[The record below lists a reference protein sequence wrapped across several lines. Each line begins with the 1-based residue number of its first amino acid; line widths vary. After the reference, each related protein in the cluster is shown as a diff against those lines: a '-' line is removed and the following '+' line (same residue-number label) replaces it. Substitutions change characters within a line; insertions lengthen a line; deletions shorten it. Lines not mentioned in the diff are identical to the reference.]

1 MSAGIYVH
9 IPFCLTRCGYCDF
22 NAYAGLDDLA
32 PSYVDALVAEA
43 ALHAGDWRGEVVDTV
58 YLGGG
63 TPTLLPTA
71 SIARVLDALR
81 DGFEVAADAEIT
93 IEANPDTVDEAV
105 FAGLLGAGV
114 TRVSMGVQSF
124 DPAVLASLERVHGP
138 AAARRAVGAARAAGA
153 RDLSLDLIYGAAGET
168 DASWNATLEETL
180 ALAPD
185 HVSAY
190 ALTIEP
196 GTALGRAVGAGLAP
210 PPDPDVQAD
219 RYAAACEAF
228 AHAGFDHYEV
238 SNWARPGRESR
249 HNLRYWRREPYLGL
263 GAGSHAFRGDRRWW
277 NVRPPHE
284 YLARVAAGERPIGGD
299 ETLSPEQAAFEA
311 LSLGLRIGDGV
322 ALADVDPEALGRH
335 RAAGLLAVAG
345 DRVVATEAGWLVLN
359 ALVLDLERPLAL
371 SPGDC

>member
-9 IPFCLTRCGYCDF
+9 VPFCLTRCGYCDF
-22 NAYAGLDDLA
+22 NAYAGLDHLA
-32 PSYVDALVAEA
+32 PSYVDALLAEA
-43 ALHAGDWRGEVVDTV
+43 DLHAADWSGERIDTI

-63 TPTLLPTA
+63 TPTTLPVA
-71 SIARVLDALR
+71 DIARLLDRLR
-81 DGFEVAADAEIT
+81 SSFTVASDVEVT
-93 IEANPDTVDEAV
+93 IEANPDTVDEAI
-105 FAGLLGAGV
+105 FAGLLAAGV

-138 AAARRAVGAARAAGA
+138 AAARRAVGAARAAGVT
-153 RDLSLDLIYGAAGET
+153 DLSLDLIYGAVGET
-168 DASWNATLEETL
+168 DASWAATIAETL
-180 ALAPD
+180 MLAPD

-196 GTALGRAVGAGLAP
+196 GTALGRAVAAGLAP
-210 PPDPDVQAD
+210 SPDGDVQAD
-219 RYAAACEAF
+219 RFLAACAAF
-228 AHAGFDHYEV
+228 RDAGFEHYEV
-238 SNWARPGRESR
+238 SNWARSGRESR

-263 GAGSHAFRGDRRWW
+263 GAGAHAFRADRRWW

-299 ETLSPEQAAFEA
+299 EVLSPDQAAFEA
-311 LSLGLRIGDGV
+311 LSLGLRIRDGV
-322 ALADVDPEALGRH
+322 PRASVDREALDRH
-335 RAAGLLAVAG
+335 AGNGLLQVEG
-345 DRVVATEAGWLVLN
+345 DRVTATEAGWLVLN

>member
-1 MSAGIYVH
+1 M
-9 IPFCLTRCGYCDF
+9 
-22 NAYAGLDDLA
+22 
-32 PSYVDALVAEA
+32 
-43 ALHAGDWRGEVVDTV
+43 
-58 YLGGG
+58 
-63 TPTLLPTA
+63 
-71 SIARVLDALR
+71 
-81 DGFEVAADAEIT
+81 
-93 IEANPDTVDEAV
+93 
-105 FAGLLGAGV
+105 
-114 TRVSMGVQSF
+114 
-124 DPAVLASLERVHGP
+124 
-138 AAARRAVGAARAAGA
+138 
-153 RDLSLDLIYGAAGET
+153 
-168 DASWNATLEETL
+168 
-180 ALAPD
+180 
-185 HVSAY
+185 
-190 ALTIEP
+190 
-196 GTALGRAVGAGLAP
+196 
-210 PPDPDVQAD
+210 QAD
-219 RYAAACEAF
+219 RYAAACKAF

-335 RAAGLLAVAG
+335 RDAGLLAVAG